1 MTITLA
7 IKMLIGLAG
16 MLALVFVEAE
26 PTVNQAN
33 QVNQ

>member
-16 MLALVFVEAE
+16 MLALVFVESE
-26 PTVNQAN
+26 PAVNQKL
-33 QVNQ
+33 

>member
-7 IKMLIGLAG
+7 IKMLVGLTG

-26 PTVNQAN
+26 PTTN
-33 QVNQ
+33 QVNR